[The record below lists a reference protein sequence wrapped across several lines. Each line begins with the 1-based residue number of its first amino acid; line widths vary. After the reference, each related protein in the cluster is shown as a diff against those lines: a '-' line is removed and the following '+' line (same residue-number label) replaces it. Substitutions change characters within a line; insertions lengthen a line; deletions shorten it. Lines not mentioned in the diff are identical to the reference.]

1 MSSLLSGLASALDTR
16 TAEEWSLVRA
26 GFRGAHSG
34 QQQQQQQQ
42 QRQGSS
48 GKGGSVPAPLLS
60 YAAFCQSL
68 HFAATLL
75 QFRSAGGIFKVA
87 GRVSGWRSITCLNSW
102 LNCC

>member
-16 TAEEWSLVRA
+16 TAEEWALVRA

-34 QQQQQQQQ
+34 RQQQQQQQQQQ

-87 GRVSGWRSITCLNSW
+87 GRVSGRSVACL
-102 LNCC
+102 